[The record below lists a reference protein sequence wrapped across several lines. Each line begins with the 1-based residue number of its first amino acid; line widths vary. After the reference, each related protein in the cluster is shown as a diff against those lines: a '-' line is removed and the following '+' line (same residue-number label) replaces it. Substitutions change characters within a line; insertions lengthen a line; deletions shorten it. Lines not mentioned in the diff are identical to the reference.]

1 MAMHTNNVQLT
12 LNVSFHVWKAPISS
26 IIDRLFDAYCI
37 GLSVFCIQGCK
48 RRTMQGIIRSLWK
61 EHIHKWPTITHLQWD
76 VVSLYKYWCL
86 GSDVYFALLFWLIPR
101 MMFLCTLS
109 YKKKKAM
116 YVSRSVLKWSC
127 RQSTHNSPWIN
138 LQIIIWISPWNVAL
152 SCLKGRKQ
160 IESIVYLS
168 CICYQLNE
176 NSPFIFLW

>member
-76 VVSLYKYWCL
+76 VVSLYKYRCL
-86 GSDVYFALLFWLIPR
+86 GSDVYFALLYWLILR

-109 YKKKKAM
+109 YKRRKRCM
-116 YVSRSVLKWSC
+116 LVSLYWNDHADN
-127 RQSTHNSPWIN
+127 QLTTH
-138 LQIIIWISPWNVAL
+138 L
-152 SCLKGRKQ
+152 
-160 IESIVYLS
+160 ESICKSSYEYLHGTLL
-168 CICYQLNE
+168 CLVWKEGNK
-176 NSPFIFLW
+176 